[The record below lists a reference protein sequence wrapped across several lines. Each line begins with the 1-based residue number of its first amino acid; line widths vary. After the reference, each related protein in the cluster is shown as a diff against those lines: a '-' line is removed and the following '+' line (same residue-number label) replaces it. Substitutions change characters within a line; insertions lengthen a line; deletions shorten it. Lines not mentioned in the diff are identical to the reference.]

1 MIELTHR
8 GVRAMATVAGS
19 GLLDGLRDH
28 DPVVAGP
35 CPLGLDR
42 PDSDVDVLCFAPPTA
57 AFVEQ
62 VAATVPDANGVAW
75 RQGRV
80 DDQRDAVVV
89 TLHLDDLPVEVVAQ
103 DRPTHEQRAYRR
115 LVVARRLLVLGG
127 APLQTRVRDQRLGP
141 DAVALEAAFA
151 RTLGLDGDPVA
162 ALLRL
167 ESRTDAQLRELIR
180 AAFGDPRHLEPT
192 DQ

>member
-8 GVRAMATVAGS
+8 GIRAMATVAGS
-19 GLLDGLRDH
+19 GLLDGLREH

-42 PDSDVDVLCFAPPTA
+42 PDSNVDVLCCAPPTT

-62 VAATVPDANGVAW
+62 VAAVVPDAQAFTW
-75 RQGRV
+75 HRDRV
-80 DDQRDAVVV
+80 DAAYDAVIV
-89 TLHLDDLPVEVVAQ
+89 TLHLDGLPVEVIAQ
-103 DRPTHEQRAYRR
+103 ARPTREQRAYRG

-127 APLQTRVRDQRLGP
+127 APLQTRVRDEHLRSDQIE
-141 DAVALEAAFA
+141 LEAAFA
-151 RTLGLDGDPVA
+151 RALRMDGEPVT

-167 ESRTDAQLRELIR
+167 EAQTDAQLRELIR
-180 AAFGDPRHLEPT
+180 AALGDSRHLESA